1 MTKQKISTER
11 VFSIFRE
18 LNQIPRPS
26 HHEQRVADYL
36 CQFAERLHLEYG
48 RDKEN
53 CVVIRKAA
61 SPGYEGAE
69 PIVLLNHMDMVC
81 VGMNDPLSDPI
92 KAYEE
97 DGWLKARGTSLGA
110 DNGIGLSMALA
121 VLEDDRIPHPAL
133 EVITTTNEED
143 GMSGAAQLSP
153 DFLKGR
159 KVINLD
165 SEDYDT
171 ITTGAAGAC
180 LQFHRIPMKRM
191 PAPGGKRRW
200 YRIRFEG
207 GLGGHSGVDINKGRC
222 SAVVAMWAILAAIYN
237 EYDFDVAA
245 INVGE
250 ANASIASSAEV
261 IVCVPSGEAC
271 EFVKL
276 QQDMMN
282 EWLHEEYPEDPRMT
296 CIIEKCEPLDAVIST
311 DAFEAL
317 MGCLEQVPQGVVRMS
332 DVMPGTVETSNN
344 VGRIVTKEGDG
355 ACSSPH
361 IFVSTHT
368 RSFVDDDM
376 AALSRE
382 IAKTFTDAGASSE
395 VVMSAPAWAEDQQS
409 PFLHLVSDT
418 FHDVLGWRPR
428 MVAMHF
434 VLEAGFFVQHYP
446 GIQIASIGPR
456 IVEPHSTSERVEL
469 STIEDIWQV
478 LVELLKRLDND
489 VALLHE

>member
-1 MTKQKISTER
+1 MTHPTTER

-26 HHEQRVADYL
+26 HHEERVANYL
-36 CQFAERLHLEYG
+36 CQFAERLHLEYE

-61 SPGYEGAE
+61 SPGHEGAE
-69 PIVLLNHMDMVC
+69 PVVLLNHMDMVC
-81 VGMNDPLSDPI
+81 VGMNDPLNDPI
-92 KAYEE
+92 DAYEE
-97 DGWLKARGTSLGA
+97 NGWMKARGTSLGA

-121 VLEDDRIPHPAL
+121 VLEDDSIVHPAL

-143 GMSGAAQLSP
+143 GMSGASQLSK

-180 LQFHRIPMKRM
+180 LQFHRIPINRETS
-191 PAPGGKRRW
+191 GEGRW
-200 YRIRFEG
+200 LRIRIEG

-222 SAVVAMWAILAAIYN
+222 SAAIPMRCIVKALCHRCDISGI
-237 EYDFDVAA
+237 E
-245 INVGE
+245 IGE
-250 ANASIASSAEV
+250 ANASIASKGEV
-261 IVCVPSGEAC
+261 VICVTSDEVF
-271 EFVKL
+271 EFVK
-276 QQDMMN
+276 QQVEGINQWMR
-282 EWLHEEYPEDPRMT
+282 EEYPQDPSIT
-296 CIIEKCEPLDAVIST
+296 CSVEECEVQETVIPT
-311 DAFEAL
+311 KAIEAL
-317 MGCLEQVPQGVVRMS
+317 VNCLEQVPQGVVKMS
-332 DVMPGTVETSNN
+332 ETMPGTVETSNN
-344 VGRIVTKEGDG
+344 IGRIVTEEK
-355 ACSSPH
+355 H

-368 RSFVDDDM
+368 RSFIDNDM
-376 AALSRE
+376 AVLSE
-382 IAKTFTDAGASSE
+382 TIAKTFTAVGGATSE
-395 VVMSAPAWAEDQQS
+395 VVMSAPAWQEVQQS
-409 PFLHLVSDT
+409 PFLQLVRNT
-418 FHDVLGWRPR
+418 FQDVLGWQPR

-469 STIEDIWQV
+469 RTIYDIWEV
-478 LVELLKRLDND
+478 LLELLRRLS
-489 VALLHE
+489 

>member
-1 MTKQKISTER
+1 MNEQMITTER
-11 VFSIFRE
+11 VFSIFSE
-18 LNQIPRPS
+18 LNKIPRPS
-26 HHEQRVADYL
+26 HHEERVADYL
-36 CQFAERLHLEYG
+36 CQFAERLNLSYE

-53 CVVIRKAA
+53 CVVIRKPA
-61 SPGYEGAE
+61 SKGYEAHE

-81 VGMNDPLSDPI
+81 VGMNDPLNTPI
-92 KAYEE
+92 KPYTEN
-97 DGWLKARGTSLGA
+97 GWMMARGTSLGA

-121 VLEDDRIPHPAL
+121 VLENDSIEHPAL

-143 GMSGAAQLSP
+143 GMSGASQLSK

-180 LQFHRIPMKRM
+180 LQFHRIPLKRE
-191 PAPGGKRRW
+191 PVPQGKHRW

-222 SAVVAMWAILAAIYN
+222 SAVIATWAILAAIYN
-237 EYDFDVAA
+237 EYTIHLAS
-245 INVGE
+245 INLGE
-250 ANASIASSAEV
+250 ANASIASSAE
-261 IVCVPSGEAC
+261 IIICVPSGEAC
-271 EFVKL
+271 EFVKS
-276 QQDMMN
+276 QQEMMN
-282 EWLHEEYPEDPRMT
+282 EWLHEEYPQDSKMT
-296 CIIEKCEPLDAVIST
+296 CTIEKCEPLDSVIST
-311 DAFEAL
+311 EAFELL
-317 MGCLEQVPQGVVRMS
+317 MSCLELIPQGVVQMS

-344 VGRIVTKEGDG
+344 VGRITTEED
-355 ACSSPH
+355 H

-376 AALSRE
+376 ATLSKQ
-382 IAKTFTDAGASSE
+382 IADIFQQRGAESE
-395 VVMSAPAWAEDQQS
+395 VVMSAPAWQENQQS
-409 PFLHLVSDT
+409 PFLQLVSNT
-418 FHDVLGWRPR
+418 FQDVLGWRPR

-446 GIQIASIGPR
+446 GIQIASLGPR

-469 STIEDIWQV
+469 STIKDIWKV
-478 LVELLKRLDND
+478 LLELLRRL
-489 VALLHE
+489 